1 MDGAHPVIRLN
12 SQAPRGLRWRPAR
25 DQRGAAMVEFALV
38 VGIFVM
44 VLYGLIYFG
53 MALATKQRVTNA
65 AAEGARA
72 AVGQT
77 SAAAA
82 QTAAQTRVNA
92 LLGGTSKGYTIGPDP
107 GGKPHVGPCDPAVP
121 AGAQCVTVTIT
132 WDWAGHPAVPAA
144 PGLRIFPINSLGSM
158 AEVQYSS

>member
-1 MDGAHPVIRLN
+1 
-12 SQAPRGLRWRPAR
+12 
-25 DQRGAAMVEFALV
+25 MVEFALV

-77 SAAAA
+77 SA
-82 QTAAQTRVNA
+82 TAAGVATTRVNA
-92 LLGGTSKGYTIGPDP
+92 LLGGTAKGYTIGPDP
-107 GGKPHVGPCDPAVP
+107 TGPRVGPCDPAVP

-132 WDWAGHPAVPAA
+132 WDWAGHPVVPAA
-144 PGLRIFPINSLGSM
+144 PGLRIFPINNLGST
-158 AEVQYSS
+158 AVVQYSS

>member
-1 MDGAHPVIRLN
+1 
-12 SQAPRGLRWRPAR
+12 
-25 DQRGAAMVEFALV
+25 MVEFALV

-77 SAAAA
+77 TAAAA
-82 QTAAQTRVNA
+82 QTAATTRVTA
-92 LLGGTSKGYTIGPDP
+92 LLGTANGRYVPSAVAAPCSSAAPTGP
-107 GGKPHVGPCDPAVP
+107 
-121 AGAQCVTVTIT
+121 QCVTVTIT
-132 WDWAGHPAVPAA
+132 WDWAGHPVVPAA
-144 PGLRIFPINSLGSM
+144 PGLRIFPINTLGST
-158 AEVQYSS
+158 AVVQYG

>member
-1 MDGAHPVIRLN
+1 
-12 SQAPRGLRWRPAR
+12 
-25 DQRGAAMVEFALV
+25 MVEFALV

-77 SAAAA
+77 TAAAA
-82 QTAAQTRVNA
+82 QTTAQNRVIA
-92 LLGGTSKGYTIGPDP
+92 LLGAQAGRYTVTP
-107 GGKPHVGPCDPAVP
+107 VAAPCDNAAP

-132 WDWAGHPAVPAA
+132 WDWAGHPVVPAA
-144 PGLRIFPINSLGSM
+144 PGLRIFPINSLGSQ
-158 AEVQYSS
+158 AIVQYAG

>member
-1 MDGAHPVIRLN
+1 
-12 SQAPRGLRWRPAR
+12 
-25 DQRGAAMVEFALV
+25 MVEFALV
-38 VGIFVM
+38 VGVFVM

-77 SAAAA
+77 TA
-82 QTAAQTRVNA
+82 TAASVATTRVNS
-92 LLGGTSKGYTIGPDP
+92 LLGGTAKGYTIGPDP
-107 GGKPHVGPCDPAVP
+107 TGPHVGPCDPAVP

-132 WDWAGHPAVPAA
+132 WDWAHRPAVPAA
-144 PGLRIFPINSLGSM
+144 PGLRIFPINTLGST
-158 AEVQYSS
+158 AVVQYSS